1 MNFRN
6 ILKRTV
12 QYTAMFAL
20 AYIVYIIE
28 CC

>member
-1 MNFRN
+1 MNLRN
-6 ILKRTV
+6 VLKRIV

-20 AYIVYIIE
+20 AYIIYIIE